1 MKGIAVIDGQGRR
14 ELEIAGKSFEVLHA
28 FVTFTAGDIV
38 FVLIFQSTVLTRIG
52 AVHAG
57 FLSLG

>member
-14 ELEIAGKSFEVLHA
+14 KLKIAGKPFEVFHA
-28 FVTFTAGDIV
+28 LVTFTTGDIV
-38 FVLIFQSTVLTRIG
+38 LVFIFQSTVLTRIG
-52 AVHAG
+52 TVHAG